1 MPYNI
6 SLTQG
11 ESYGLTATL
20 KNSDGTNMNLS
31 GYYVRGKAKYN
42 YGDTGIILDLNPQIY
57 NVNNGIITFN
67 IPPTGTAAL
76 PVGMLV
82 YDIEK
87 YTSGDASVSKVLN
100 GKIIIAPEVTV

>member
-1 MPYNI
+1 MAYNI

-42 YGDTGIILDLNPQIY
+42 YGDTGIILDLNPQIFH
-57 NVNNGIITFN
+57 VASGIITFT

-87 YTSGDASVSKVLN
+87 YSSGDASVSKVLN
-100 GKIIIAPEVTV
+100 GKIIIAPEVTA

>member
-1 MPYNI
+1 MAYNI

-42 YGDTGIILDLNPQIY
+42 YGDTGIILDLNPQFY
-57 NVNNGIITFN
+57 NVTGGIITFT

-100 GKIIIAPEVTV
+100 GKIIISPEVTA